1 MDAWYAILKGML
13 QGATEFIPVS
23 SSAHLVLFRTLTD
36 ILGYPPPN
44 PFVDEFFD
52 ITLHLGTLLAVLIYF
67 RHEITRFIQA
77 VVYRTPTVQDN
88 NGQVWQTFPL
98 LWGGFLAFSVTSV
111 FALVGLKGS
120 EVLFAKLQHWPLLN
134 GVPDMTQFYIHH
146 PEYIALNLFLTGC
159 LLAFAEKQSAKATP
173 LHEASTEE
181 ALHLAPLQVISI
193 GVAQSVAAIFR
204 GISRSGSTMA
214 TALLCGLSRPQA
226 ARFSFWLSIPIF
238 GSAAVY
244 ESYKL
249 AKVGIAYESLPWVSI
264 LLGMF
269 ASFVVGYACIAWL
282 LKLLVRFPLTVFSY
296 YCWALSIGMFVY
308 FRVAT

>member
-1 MDAWYAILKGML
+1 MEAWYAILKGML

-23 SSAHLVLFRTLTD
+23 SSAHLVLFRTVTD

-44 PFVDEFFD
+44 AFVDEFFD

-67 RHEITRFIQA
+67 RHEIGRFIVA
-77 VVYRTPTVQDN
+77 VFQKAPTVADD
-88 NGQVWQTFPL
+88 NGQTWQTFPL
-98 LWGGFLAFSVTSV
+98 LWGGFLAFTVTSV
-111 FALVGLKGS
+111 IALVGLKGS
-120 EVLFAKLQHWPLLN
+120 EVLFAKLQHLPLCK
-134 GVPDMTQFYIHH
+134 GVPDITQFYVQH

-159 LLAFAEKQSAKATP
+159 LLAFAEIQSAKQAP
-173 LHEASTEE
+173 MHDD
-181 ALHLAPLQVISI
+181 ALHLKPLQVVSI
-193 GVAQSVAAIFR
+193 GAAQSVAAIFR

-214 TALLCGLSRPQA
+214 TALLCGLTRPQA

-249 AKVGIAYESLPWVSI
+249 AKVGIALDALPWIPI
-264 LLGMF
+264 LLGML

-282 LKLLVRFPLTVFSY
+282 LNLLARFPLTVFSY

-308 FRVAT
+308 YSV